1 MNAKNC
7 LSISVSTLCIFYS
20 NMANF
25 EGGGSLYVVNL
36 DGQGRGVMF
45 EGHHRGPS
53 IGDAENVGMLAASG

>member
-1 MNAKNC
+1 MSAHC
-7 LSISVSTLCIFYS
+7 ASFIPIWLTLR
-20 NMANF
+20 
-25 EGGGSLYVVNL
+25 GWGSLYVVNL